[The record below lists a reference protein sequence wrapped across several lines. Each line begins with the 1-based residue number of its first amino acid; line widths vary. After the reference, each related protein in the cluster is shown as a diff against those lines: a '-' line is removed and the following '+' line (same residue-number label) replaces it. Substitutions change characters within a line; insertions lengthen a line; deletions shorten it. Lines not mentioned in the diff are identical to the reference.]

1 MIPTKCLLYL
11 CLRFILH
18 PLQLSFFLA
27 KRLLLRQRGVFAGFI
42 IRLAVLATTLS
53 VAVMILALAF
63 INGFKHTIR
72 EKLFSFWGE
81 MLIVPPG
88 ADQTGVAPADAIPLD
103 TAMLAGI
110 AREKEVKQVAPFIL
124 RPVILQVHGQMEG
137 VQLKG
142 INQDFQFSPEMD
154 FSGSRIHYPAQG
166 YSQDI
171 VLSRSTAEKLDI
183 APGDQLL
190 LYFLESGA
198 SRPRARKVTLAG
210 TYHTGM
216 EEVDKSFGLCDLR
229 LLQRLANWEAGEI
242 SGYQVSTRPGANL
255 ATLSQHIDQE
265 YVARPLRAMPVYE
278 VYYGIFSW
286 LQMQDVNALV
296 LLFIVAIV
304 AVINLSATLII
315 LLADRA
321 QMVALLKALG
331 ATPRQLRDTFILLGL
346 LISATGIVLGNVLG
360 LGIAWLQQKFGFIT
374 LPEETYYM
382 HTAPVR
388 IVAWQVAATSA
399 GALLLCLI
407 CLWLPTLYIRR
418 IQPAKVLKFE

>member
-1 MIPTKCLLYL
+1 M
-11 CLRFILH
+11 
-18 PLQLSFFLA
+18 QLSFFLA

-42 IRLAVLATTLS
+42 IRLAVVATALS

-81 MLIVPPG
+81 ILIVPPG
-88 ADQTGVAPADAIPLD
+88 ADQAGVAPADALPLD
-103 TAMLAGI
+103 TLLLQKVAN
-110 AREKEVKQVAPFIL
+110 EKDVAQIAPFVL
-124 RPVILQVHGQMEG
+124 RPVILQVSGQMEG

-142 INQDFQFSPEMD
+142 IRSDFKFSQEMV
-154 FSGSRIHYPAQG
+154 FAGKGITYPADG

-171 VLSRSTAEKLDI
+171 ILSRSTAEKLDVQ
-183 APGDQLL
+183 PGDQLL

-198 SRPRARKVTLAG
+198 SRPRARKVTVSG

-216 EEVDKSFGLCDLR
+216 EEVDKSFGLCDMR
-229 LLQRLANWEAGEI
+229 LLQRLANWDANEI
-242 SGYQVSTRPGANL
+242 SGYQISTLPNANIAAVSER
-255 ATLSQHIDQE
+255 IDQE
-265 YVARPLRAMPVYE
+265 YVDRPMRAMPVYE

-296 LLFIVAIV
+296 LLFIVGIV

-331 ATPRQLRDTFILLGL
+331 ATPRQLRNTFVLLGV
-346 LISATGIVLGNVLG
+346 LISTVGIVLGNILG
-360 LGIAWLQQKFGFIT
+360 LGIGWLQLKFGFIT

-388 IVAWQVAATSA
+388 IVAWQVIATDI
-399 GALLLCLI
+399 GALLLCLL

>member
-1 MIPTKCLLYL
+1 M
-11 CLRFILH
+11 
-18 PLQLSFFLA
+18 QLSFFLA

-42 IRLAVLATTLS
+42 IRLAVVATALS

-81 MLIVPPG
+81 ILIVPPG
-88 ADQTGVAPADAIPLD
+88 ADQAGVAPADALPLD
-103 TAMLAGI
+103 TLLLQKVAN
-110 AREKEVKQVAPFIL
+110 EKDVAQVAPFVL
-124 RPVILQVHGQMEG
+124 RPVILQVSGQMEG

-142 INQDFQFSPEMD
+142 IRSDFKFSQEME
-154 FSGSRIHYPAQG
+154 FAGKGISYPADA

-171 VLSRSTAEKLDI
+171 ILSRSTAEKLDVQ
-183 APGDQLL
+183 PGDQLL

-198 SRPRARKVTLAG
+198 SRPRARKVTVSG

-216 EEVDKSFGLCDLR
+216 EEVDKSFGLCDMR
-229 LLQRLANWEAGEI
+229 LLQRLANWDANEI
-242 SGYQVSTRPGANL
+242 SGYQISTLPNGNIAAVSER
-255 ATLSQHIDQE
+255 IDQE
-265 YVARPLRAMPVYE
+265 YVDRPMRAMPVYE

-296 LLFIVAIV
+296 LLFIVGIV

-331 ATPRQLRDTFILLGL
+331 ATPQQLRNTFVLLGV
-346 LISATGIVLGNVLG
+346 LISAVGIVLGNILG
-360 LGIAWLQQKFGFIT
+360 LGIGWLQLKFGFIT

-388 IVAWQVAATSA
+388 IVAWQVLATDI
-399 GALLLCLI
+399 GALLLCLL

>member
-1 MIPTKCLLYL
+1 M
-11 CLRFILH
+11 
-18 PLQLSFFLA
+18 
-27 KRLLLRQRGVFAGFI
+27 RQRGVFAGFI
-42 IRLAVLATTLS
+42 IRLAVVATALS

-81 MLIVPPG
+81 ILIVPAG
-88 ADQTGVAPADAIPLD
+88 ADQSGVAPADAIPFDRLLQQN
-103 TAMLAGI
+103 AAK
-110 AREKEVKQVAPFIL
+110 EKGVAQIEPFVL
-124 RPVILQVHGQMEG
+124 RPVILQVSGQMEG

-142 INQDFQFSPEMD
+142 IQKDFQFSHEMD
-154 FSGSRIHYPAQG
+154 FTGKGISYPDSG

-171 VLSRSTAEKLDI
+171 ILSRSTAEKLDVR
-183 APGDQLL
+183 PGDQLL

-198 SRPRARKVTLAG
+198 SRPRARKVTIAG

-216 EEVDKSFGLCDLR
+216 EEVDKSFGLCDMR
-229 LLQRLANWEAGEI
+229 LLQRLANWEPDEI
-242 SGYQVSTRPGANL
+242 SGYQINAMPHADID
-255 ATLSQHIDQE
+255 ALSRQIDQE
-265 YVARPLRAMPVYE
+265 YVARPMRAMPVYE

-296 LLFIVAIV
+296 LLFIVGIV
-304 AVINLSATLII
+304 AIINLSATLII

-331 ATPRQLRDTFILLGL
+331 ATPRQLRETFVWLGLLVSIAGILLGN
-346 LISATGIVLGNVLG
+346 ILG
-360 LGIAWLQQKFGFIT
+360 LGIGWLQQRFGFIT

-388 IVAWQVAATSA
+388 IIPWQILATDV
-399 GALLLCLI
+399 GALLLCLA

>member
-1 MIPTKCLLYL
+1 
-11 CLRFILH
+11 
-18 PLQLSFFLA
+18 
-27 KRLLLRQRGVFAGFI
+27 VFAGFI
-42 IRLAVLATTLS
+42 IRLAVVATALS
-53 VAVMILALAF
+53 VAVMILALSF

-81 MLIVPPG
+81 ILIVPPG
-88 ADQTGVAPADAIPLD
+88 ADQAGIAPADALTLD
-103 TAMLAGI
+103 SRLLAGV
-110 AREKEVKQVAPFIL
+110 AREKEVRQVAPFVL
-124 RPVILQVHGQMEG
+124 RPVILQAHGQMEG
-137 VQLKG
+137 TQLKG
-142 INQDFQFSPEMD
+142 INAAFHFNKDIQFTGRP
-154 FSGSRIHYPAQG
+154 IQYPQEG

-171 VLSRSTAEKLDI
+171 ILSRSTAARLDVQ
-183 APGDQLL
+183 PGDQLL

-198 SRPRARKVTLAG
+198 TRPRARKVTVAG
-210 TYHTGM
+210 LYHTGM
-216 EEVDKSFGLCDLR
+216 EEVDKSFGLCDMR
-229 LLQRLANWEAGEI
+229 LLQRLANWQPDEI
-242 SGYQVSTRPGANL
+242 SGYQVTTAAGVDVA
-255 ATLSQHIDQE
+255 ALSRRIDQQ
-265 YVARPLRAMPVYE
+265 YVARPLRALPVYE

-296 LLFIVAIV
+296 LLFIVGIV

-331 ATPRQLRDTFILLGL
+331 ATPQQLRQTFILLGL
-346 LISATGIVLGNVLG
+346 LVSTLGIVLGNVLG
-360 LGIAWLQQKFGFIT
+360 LGLGWLQQRFGFIT

-388 IVAWQVAATSA
+388 IIAWQVVATDV
-399 GALLLCLI
+399 GAFLLCLA

>member
-1 MIPTKCLLYL
+1 M
-11 CLRFILH
+11 
-18 PLQLSFFLA
+18 QLSFFLA

-42 IRLAVLATTLS
+42 IRLAVVATALS

-81 MLIVPPG
+81 ILIVPPG
-88 ADQTGVAPADAIPLD
+88 ADQAGVAPADALPLD
-103 TAMLAGI
+103 TLLLQKVAN
-110 AREKEVKQVAPFIL
+110 EKDVAQVAPFVL
-124 RPVILQVHGQMEG
+124 RPVILQVSGQMEG

-142 INQDFQFSPEMD
+142 IRSDFKFNPEME
-154 FSGSRIHYPAQG
+154 FAGKGINYPADG

-171 VLSRSTAEKLDI
+171 ILSRSTAEKLDVQ
-183 APGDQLL
+183 PGDQLL

-198 SRPRARKVTLAG
+198 SRPRARKVTVSG

-216 EEVDKSFGLCDLR
+216 EEVDKSFGLCDMR
-229 LLQRLANWEAGEI
+229 LLQRLANWDANEI
-242 SGYQVSTRPGANL
+242 SGYQISTLPNANIAAVSER
-255 ATLSQHIDQE
+255 IDQE
-265 YVARPLRAMPVYE
+265 YVDRPMRAMPVYE

-296 LLFIVAIV
+296 LLFIVGIV

-331 ATPRQLRDTFILLGL
+331 ATPRQLRNTFVLLGV
-346 LISATGIVLGNVLG
+346 LISAVGIVLGNILG
-360 LGIAWLQQKFGFIT
+360 LGIGWLQLKFGFIT

-388 IVAWQVAATSA
+388 IVAWQVIATDI
-399 GALLLCLI
+399 GALLLCLL